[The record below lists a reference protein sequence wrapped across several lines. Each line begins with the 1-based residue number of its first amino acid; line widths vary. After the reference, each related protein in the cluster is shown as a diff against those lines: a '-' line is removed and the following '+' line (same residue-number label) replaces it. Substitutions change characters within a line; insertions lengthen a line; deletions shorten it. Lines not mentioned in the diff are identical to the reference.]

1 MHENNKENKKVII
14 IFIIIAI
21 VAVCLGIISCFLLV
35 PNTSKELS
43 FSINELYESL
53 KQEQAYSI
61 NLTLDENNKSLYA
74 KQSNIAYLDDILN
87 GVETEMLIKNG
98 NTYLIK
104 DEDKVYYV
112 FKNNETNLNKIE
124 DILEALKDK
133 EYQTGEEKI
142 DNKSYSYIEFNQLT
156 DLVIMNTSNIKS
168 DTKKTRFYFD
178 GKDLKYI
185 KTIAG
190 NKEELLKVTISRD
203 VDNKLFQI
211 PSDYEEK

>member
-112 FKNNETNLNKIE
+112 YKNNETNLNKIE

>member
-1 MHENNKENKKVII
+1 MPENNKENKKVII
-14 IFIIIAI
+14 IFIVIAI
-21 VAVCLGIISCFLLV
+21 VAVCLGIISCFLLM
-35 PNTSKELS
+35 PNSGKKLS

-53 KQEQAYSI
+53 KQEQSYSI
-61 NLTLDENNKSLYA
+61 DLTLDENNHSFYA
-74 KQSNIAYLDDILN
+74 KQSNTAYLDDIVDK
-87 GVETEMLIKNG
+87 VETEILIKNG

-104 DEDKVYYV
+104 DEDKSYYIY
-112 FKNNETNLNKIE
+112 KNNETNLNKIE
-124 DILEALKDK
+124 NILEELKDK

-142 DNKSYSYIEFNQLT
+142 DNKSYGYIELNQLT
-156 DLVIMNTSNIKS
+156 DFVIMNTSNIKS

-190 NKEELLKVTISRD
+190 NKEELLKVTISKD
-203 VDNKLFQI
+203 VDNKLLQI

>member
-61 NLTLDENNKSLYA
+61 NLTLDENNQSLYA

-112 FKNNETNLNKIE
+112 YKNNETNLNKIE

-156 DLVIMNTSNIKS
+156 DFAIMNTSNIKS

>member
-112 FKNNETNLNKIE
+112 YKNNETNLNKIE
-124 DILEALKDK
+124 DILEELKDK
-133 EYQTGEEKI
+133 EYQTGKEKI

-156 DLVIMNTSNIKS
+156 DLAIMNTSNIKS

>member
-112 FKNNETNLNKIE
+112 YKNNETNLNKIE

-156 DLVIMNTSNIKS
+156 DFAIMNTSNIKS
-168 DTKKTRFYFD
+168 DTKKTRLYFD

>member
-53 KQEQAYSI
+53 KQEQAYSM

-112 FKNNETNLNKIE
+112 YKNNETNLNKIE

-190 NKEELLKVTISRD
+190 NKEELLKVTISKD

>member
-21 VAVCLGIISCFLLV
+21 VAVCLGIILCFLLV

-112 FKNNETNLNKIE
+112 YKNNETNLNKIE

>member
-112 FKNNETNLNKIE
+112 YKNNETNLNKIE

-168 DTKKTRFYFD
+168 DTKKTRLYFD

-203 VDNKLFQI
+203 VDNKIFQI

>member
-156 DLVIMNTSNIKS
+156 DFAIMNTSNIKS

>member
-1 MHENNKENKKVII
+1 MPENNKENKKVII

-21 VAVCLGIISCFLLV
+21 VAVCLGVISCFLFK
-35 PNTSKELS
+35 PKSSKELNYG
-43 FSINELYESL
+43 INELYESL
-53 KQEQAYSI
+53 KQEQSYSI
-61 NLTLDENNKSLYA
+61 NLTLDANNKSFYA
-74 KQSNIAYLDDILN
+74 KQSNSAYLDDIVDD
-87 GVETEMLIKNG
+87 VETEMLIQNG

-112 FKNNETNLNKIE
+112 YNNNETNLNKIE
-124 DILEALKDK
+124 DMLEEVKDL
-133 EYQTGEEKI
+133 EYEIGKEKI
-142 DNKSYSYIEFNQLT
+142 NDKNYSYIEFNQLT
-156 DLVIMNTSNIKS
+156 DFAIMNTSNIKS

-190 NKEELLKVTISRD
+190 NKEELLKVTISKD

>member
-168 DTKKTRFYFD
+168 DTKKTRLYFD

>member
-1 MHENNKENKKVII
+1 
-14 IFIIIAI
+14 
-21 VAVCLGIISCFLLV
+21 
-35 PNTSKELS
+35 
-43 FSINELYESL
+43 
-53 KQEQAYSI
+53 
-61 NLTLDENNKSLYA
+61 
-74 KQSNIAYLDDILN
+74 
-87 GVETEMLIKNG
+87 MLIKNG

-156 DLVIMNTSNIKS
+156 DFAIMNTSNIKS
-168 DTKKTRFYFD
+168 DTKKTRLYFD

>member
-112 FKNNETNLNKIE
+112 YKNNETNLNKIE
-124 DILEALKDK
+124 DILEELKDK
-133 EYQTGEEKI
+133 EYQTGKEKI

>member
-1 MHENNKENKKVII
+1 MPENNKENKKVII

-112 FKNNETNLNKIE
+112 YKNNDTNLNKIE
-124 DILEALKDK
+124 DILEELKDK
-133 EYQTGEEKI
+133 EYQTGKEKI

-156 DLVIMNTSNIKS
+156 DLAIMNTSNIKS

-190 NKEELLKVTISRD
+190 NKEELLKVNISKD
-203 VDNKLFQI
+203 VDNKLLQI

>member
-1 MHENNKENKKVII
+1 MPKNNKKNKKVII
-14 IFIIIAI
+14 ISIIISIAI
-21 VAVCLGIISCFLLV
+21 LVIGITLCFLLK
-35 PNTSKELS
+35 PKTNEELS
-43 FSINELYESL
+43 YGINELYESL

-112 FKNNETNLNKIE
+112 YKNNETNLNKIE

-168 DTKKTRFYFD
+168 DTKKTRLYFD

>member
-1 MHENNKENKKVII
+1 MPKNNKKNKKVII
-14 IFIIIAI
+14 ISIIISIAI
-21 VAVCLGIISCFLLV
+21 LVIGITLCFLLK
-35 PNTSKELS
+35 PKTNEELS
-43 FSINELYESL
+43 YGINELYESL

-112 FKNNETNLNKIE
+112 YKNNETNLNKIE

-156 DLVIMNTSNIKS
+156 DFAIMNTSNIKS

>member
-1 MHENNKENKKVII
+1 MPENNKENKKVII

-112 FKNNETNLNKIE
+112 YKNNDTNLNKIE
-124 DILEALKDK
+124 DILEELKDK
-133 EYQTGEEKI
+133 EYQTGKEKI

-190 NKEELLKVTISRD
+190 NKEELLKVNISKD
-203 VDNKLFQI
+203 VDNKLLQI

>member
-21 VAVCLGIISCFLLV
+21 VAVCLGIILCFLLV

-133 EYQTGEEKI
+133 EYQTGEEEI

-156 DLVIMNTSNIKS
+156 DFAIMNTSNIKS
-168 DTKKTRFYFD
+168 DTKKTRLYFD

>member
-112 FKNNETNLNKIE
+112 YKNNETNLNKIE

-178 GKDLKYI
+178 RKDLKYI

>member
-1 MHENNKENKKVII
+1 MLENNKENKKVII
-14 IFIIIAI
+14 IFIVIAI

-35 PNTSKELS
+35 PNSSKELS
-43 FSINELYESL
+43 FGINELYESL
-53 KQEQAYSI
+53 KQEQSYSI

-112 FKNNETNLNKIE
+112 YKNNDTNLNKIE
-124 DILEALKDK
+124 DILEELKDK
-133 EYQTGEEKI
+133 EYQTGKEKI

-156 DLVIMNTSNIKS
+156 DLAIMNTSNIKS

-190 NKEELLKVTISRD
+190 NKEELLKVNISKD
-203 VDNKLFQI
+203 VDNKLLQI

>member
-133 EYQTGEEKI
+133 EYQTGEEEI

-156 DLVIMNTSNIKS
+156 DFAIMNTSNIKS
-168 DTKKTRFYFD
+168 DTKKTRLYFD

>member
-190 NKEELLKVTISRD
+190 NKEELLKVTISKD

>member
-133 EYQTGEEKI
+133 EYQTDEEEI

-156 DLVIMNTSNIKS
+156 DFAIMNTSNIKS

>member
-1 MHENNKENKKVII
+1 MPENNKENKKVII

-112 FKNNETNLNKIE
+112 YKNNETNLNKIE

>member
-1 MHENNKENKKVII
+1 MPENNKENKKVII

-112 FKNNETNLNKIE
+112 YKNNETNLNKIE

-156 DLVIMNTSNIKS
+156 DFAIMNTSNIKS

>member
-112 FKNNETNLNKIE
+112 FKNNENNLNKIE

-156 DLVIMNTSNIKS
+156 DFAIMNTSNIKS

-190 NKEELLKVTISRD
+190 NKEELLKVTISKD

>member
-21 VAVCLGIISCFLLV
+21 VAVCLGIILCFLLV

-112 FKNNETNLNKIE
+112 YKNNETNLNKIE

-190 NKEELLKVTISRD
+190 NKEELLKVTISKD
-203 VDNKLFQI
+203 VDNKLLQI

>member
-156 DLVIMNTSNIKS
+156 DLAIMNTSNIKS

-190 NKEELLKVTISRD
+190 NKEELLKVTITKD

-211 PSDYEEK
+211 PSNYEEK

>member
-21 VAVCLGIISCFLLV
+21 VAVCLGIILIFLLV

-74 KQSNIAYLDDILN
+74 KQSNIAYLDDIVN

-112 FKNNETNLNKIE
+112 YKNNETNLNKIE

>member
-112 FKNNETNLNKIE
+112 YKNNETNLNKIE

-190 NKEELLKVTISRD
+190 NKEELLKVTISKD

>member
-1 MHENNKENKKVII
+1 MPKNNKKNKKVII
-14 IFIIIAI
+14 ISIIISIAI
-21 VAVCLGIISCFLLV
+21 LVIGITLCFLLK
-35 PNTSKELS
+35 PKTNEELS
-43 FSINELYESL
+43 YGINELYESL

-112 FKNNETNLNKIE
+112 YKNNETNLNKIE

-142 DNKSYSYIEFNQLT
+142 DNKSYGYIELNQLT
-156 DLVIMNTSNIKS
+156 DFVIMNTSNIKS
-168 DTKKTRFYFD
+168 DIKKTRFYFD

-190 NKEELLKVTISRD
+190 NKEELLKVTISKD

-211 PSDYEEK
+211 PSNYEEK

>member
-133 EYQTGEEKI
+133 EYQTGEEEI

-156 DLVIMNTSNIKS
+156 DFAIMNTSNIKS
-168 DTKKTRFYFD
+168 DIKKTRFYFD